1 MIADFV
7 IIIYFSYQNTN
18 IKYVTYAYEDSI
30 MKPTKYSLK
39 EWEKNGR
46 TEIEQK
52 E

>member
-30 MKPTKYSLK
+30 MKPILFEKGEKK
-39 EWEKNGR
+39 EGEMG
-46 TEIEQK
+46 I
-52 E
+52 